1 MSRGRRRS
9 SRQRAWLSVL
19 ALALTIAGVVAI
31 ACRPDLLPDTRT
43 PVRPDRR
50 PIPGGAAA
58 YTIDAFDVGTGL
70 SILVRGPDF
79 ALLYDGGS
87 NDDRAQGRKNRL
99 LAYLEETI
107 GPSGDASCRPN
118 AEPDA
123 PPAPERTIDHLVLSH
138 PHRDHVSLLPDVLR
152 CYAVR
157 HVWDS
162 GMAFDS
168 AVYAA
173 FGRAAREEPGVR
185 LHQPPLDGSTQWQGA
200 QPIREGDRFELGRG
214 AAFTVLSARP
224 GARDPNDASLV
235 LRVDLGARSVLLP
248 GDATAGERNDPSD
261 APSPRSVEGRLLAE
275 RSADVDVDVLVVGHH
290 GSLTSSRSRFL
301 EAVSP
306 QWAIV
311 SSGPFPYSK
320 VVLPDAAVLSAV
332 ERAGARLLRTDH
344 DDAACA
350 KRSDKAGLDADDQ
363 PGGCDA
369 VRLAIDAA
377 GAIQV
382 ERGR

>member
-1 MSRGRRRS
+1 
-9 SRQRAWLSVL
+9 VL
-19 ALALTIAGVVAI
+19 ALALAVAGVVAI
-31 ACRPDLLPDTRT
+31 ACRPDLLPDART

-50 PIPGGAAA
+50 PIPGGAAV

-99 LAYLEETI
+99 LAYLEETV

-123 PPAPERTIDHLVLSH
+123 APAPERTIEHLVLSH

-168 AVYAA
+168 AIYAA
-173 FGRAAREEPGVR
+173 FGRAARDEPGVR
-185 LHQPPLDGSTQWQGA
+185 LHQPPLDGSTQWPGA
-200 QPIREGDRFELGRG
+200 APIREGDRVELGRD
-214 AAFTVLSARP
+214 AAFTVLSAQSD
-224 GARDPNDASLV
+224 ARDPNDASLV
-235 LRVDLGARSVLLP
+235 LRVDLGARSLLLP

-275 RSADVDVDVLVVGHH
+275 RPAELDVDVLVVGHH

-306 QWAIV
+306 RWAIV
-311 SSGPFPYSK
+311 SSGPFAYSK
-320 VVLPDAAVLSAV
+320 VVLPDAAVLSAI
-332 ERAGARLLRTDH
+332 ERTGARLLRTDH

-369 VRLAIDAA
+369 VRLAIDAT
-377 GAIQV
+377 GAVRI

>member
-1 MSRGRRRS
+1 VSRGRRRS
-9 SRQRAWLSVL
+9 SRRRAWLSAL
-19 ALALTIAGVVAI
+19 ALALAIAGGVVI
-31 ACRPDLLPDTRT
+31 ACRPDLLPEAGR
-43 PVRPDRR
+43 PARPDRR
-50 PIPGGAAA
+50 PLPGGAAA

-79 ALLYDGGS
+79 TLLYDGGS
-87 NDDRAQGRKNRL
+87 NDDRSQGRKNRL
-99 LAYLEETI
+99 LAYLEETV

-123 PPAPERTIDHLVLSH
+123 SPVAERAIEHLVLSH

-168 AVYAA
+168 AIYAA
-173 FGRAAREEPGVR
+173 FGRAAREEPGAR
-185 LHQPPLDGSTQWQGA
+185 LHQPLLDGSTQWPGA
-200 QPIREGDRFELGRG
+200 QPIREGERVELGRG
-214 AAFTVLSARP
+214 ATFTVLSAQP
-224 GARDPNDASLV
+224 DARDPNDASLV
-235 LRVDLGARSVLLP
+235 LRVDLGARSLLLP

-261 APSPRSVEGRLLAE
+261 APSPRSVEGRLLAAH
-275 RSADVDVDVLVVGHH
+275 RSALDVDVLVVGHH

-320 VVLPDAAVLSAV
+320 VVLPDAAVLSAI

-350 KRSDKAGLDADDQ
+350 RRTDKAGLDADDQ

-369 VRLAIDAA
+369 VRLVVDAT
-377 GAIQV
+377 GAVQI